1 MCLQELLDEAA
12 AAGGAAGGGQDLQQ
26 GIGALMD
33 AMRDLLNNIRPV
45 PPPREGEEDQDE
57 AEEGEYAA
65 DEEWD

>member
-1 MCLQELLDEAA
+1 MLQELVEPQAQ
-12 AAGGAAGGGQDLQQ
+12 GAAGGERGELQQ

-45 PPPREGEEDQDE
+45 EPPVEGQENPDN
-57 AEEGEYAA
+57 EGAP